1 MSRPVEPALAFYRIA
16 TSLLGPLAPAL
27 LNWRRRRGKEDPLR
41 MAERMGHP
49 SLARPPGPLVW
60 LHGASV
66 GEGIALLPLVE
77 RLVARGLTVLV
88 TSGTVTSATILAD
101 RLPAGALHQYL
112 PLDIPGFLARFL
124 DHWRPGLAL
133 VAESEIWPNMLRMA
147 HERGVPLMLVNARL
161 SPRSFARWS
170 KAPRVIGAL
179 LSRISLCLAQ
189 TQDDALRLQQLG
201 APFVEVSGNLKYD
214 VPAPPYGQAALA
226 QMTAAVGARPVWFA
240 ASTHAGEEEIILR
253 VHQRLRESFPDL
265 LTILA
270 PRHARRGPQIAQTA
284 AGFGLPV
291 ALRSLGDRITPQT
304 QFYIA
309 DTMGEM
315 GLFYR
320 LTSIVLVGKSLGGAR
335 GGQNPIEPAKLGAA
349 VLHGPHVG
357 NFAQVYRD
365 LADARGAMEVADE
378 AALEAALRLYFSDP
392 ALLRRSGRATQ
403 EAVERFGGATTRIM
417 QALEPWLAQMQ
428 AGRP

>member
-27 LNWRRRRGKEDPLR
+27 LNWRRRRGKEDPRR

-49 SLARPPGPLVW
+49 SLARPAGPLVW

-77 RLVARGLTVLV
+77 RLVARGLNVLV

-112 PLDIPGFLARFL
+112 PLDIPAFLARFL
-124 DHWRPGLAL
+124 DHWRPDLAL
-133 VAESEIWPNMLRMA
+133 VAESEIWPNMLRMV

-214 VPAPPYGQAALA
+214 VPAPPYAQSALA
-226 QMTAAVGARPVWFA
+226 QMTGAVGARPVWFA

-284 AGFGLPV
+284 AGLGLPV

-320 LTSIVLVGKSLGGAR
+320 LTSIVLVSKSLGAAR
-335 GGQNPIEPAKLGAA
+335 GGQNPIEPAKLGAT

-357 NFAQVYRD
+357 NFAQVYQD
-365 LADARGAMEVADE
+365 LAAAQGAVEVADE

-417 QALEPWLAQMQ
+417 QALEPWLTLMQ
-428 AGRP
+428 AERP